1 MPRTVP
7 NRYRHI
13 SRYVSCI
20 VSYRAPPPAPSA
32 ISTHSSMADAAQSAR
47 AAVQPRNV
55 SQESPASWD
64 ALQSQLHP
72 VGRSVRTPHV
82 APEPSV
88 WCFRC
93 TKTRGIGGV
102 FAALSH
108 NSITRAAANTCSRLG
123 RTLGWYLGISVYRY
137 DIDIYTLY
145 IPYIYPIYR
154 DIQKKLM

>member
-1 MPRTVP
+1 M
-7 NRYRHI
+7 YRII
-13 SRYVSCI
+13 SRTTTSTQRYQHPLLHGGRRPK
-20 VSYRAPPPAPSA
+20 RACGGSA
-32 ISTHSSMADAAQSAR
+32 AECFSRITRQLGCLAVAASSRGAER
-47 AAVQPRNV
+47 
-55 SQESPASWD
+55 
-64 ALQSQLHP
+64 
-72 VGRSVRTPHV
+72 PHTT
-82 APEPSV
+82 
-88 WCFRC
+88 CR
-93 TKTRGIGGV
+93 GV